1 MYNYDYILKVN
12 NVCFYA
18 IVHLATKS
26 LYGGICINM
35 IASGI
40 TRITQYFNIS
50 KKYHNVLMTEDL
62 SVVDCNKYITKM
74 IM

>member
-1 MYNYDYILKVN
+1 MF
-12 NVCFYA
+12 FYA

-26 LYGGICINM
+26 LYDGICINM

-40 TRITQYFNIS
+40 TRITQYFHIS
-50 KKYHNVLMTEDL
+50 KKYHNVLMTKDL
-62 SVVDCNKYITKM
+62 SVVDCNVDITKM

>member
-1 MYNYDYILKVN
+1 MYV
-12 NVCFYA
+12 FYA

-26 LYGGICINM
+26 LYEGICINI

-40 TRITQYFNIS
+40 TRISQYFNIS
-50 KKYHNVLMTEDL
+50 KKYHNVLMPEHL